1 MNIIFSLPT
10 YEINAEIDT
19 SKTFVSQFNTSVRIF
34 TGLIWSAYVYVQEL
48 DKKTEFITC
57 YRKVRDF
64 LKLKSILN
72 QLVPQIIRDKIS
84 QQKKKTCEDEG
95 EVTIMFIKITNID
108 RIE

>member
-1 MNIIFSLPT
+1 M
-10 YEINAEIDT
+10 DT
-19 SKTFVSQFNTSVRIF
+19 TSTFVSQFNTSVRIF

-64 LKLKSILN
+64 LKLKAILN

-95 EVTIMFIKITNID
+95 EVTIMFFKITNLD